1 MIPVAR
7 YLPLRRRARR
17 TAKQLLIGFAIG
29 ASGVAGFVLCAKW
42 LAKH

>member
-17 TAKQLLIGFAIG
+17 TVMQMLIGFAIG
-29 ASGVAGFVLCAKW
+29 TSGVAGFVLCAKW
-42 LAKH
+42 LASK